1 MTQHMSMTIALT
13 AVLACGS
20 TALAQSSSLYVNRA
34 SEAAPASRPMMV
46 GAVEDRLS
54 PAIARTSLVASRLPE
69 PRKFGVHDLI
79 TIIVREQTSND
90 SKATLET
97 EKETKLD
104 GEISSFPDFQL
115 KNLLNL
121 QLGASD
127 MSRGTPKVGIDM
139 KKEFSGDGNF
149 KRSDT
154 FTTRITAEIIDV
166 KPNGLLVVEAR
177 RHMRTDKETVAIV
190 LTGTCR
196 SQDVAGDNS
205 VLSTNLHN
213 LRLVKEHEGEIRNS
227 TKKGILTQVFEG
239 LFAF

>member
-1 MTQHMSMTIALT
+1 MTKDLSIAIGLS
-13 AVLACGS
+13 AVLSAAAATS
-20 TALAQSSSLYVNRA
+20 AQSSSLYVART
-34 SEAAPASRPMMV
+34 SDSAPAAKPMMV
-46 GAVEDRLS
+46 GSVEDRLS

-69 PRKFGVHDLI
+69 PRRFGVHDLI
-79 TIIVREQTSND
+79 TIVVREQTSND
-90 SKATLET
+90 TKATLET
-97 EKETKLD
+97 EKEAKID
-104 GEISSFPDFQL
+104 GEISAFPDFRL
-115 KNLLNL
+115 DKLLQL

-127 MSRGTPKVGIDM
+127 MSKGNPKVGIDM
-139 KKEFSGDGNF
+139 KKDFSGDGNF

-154 FTTRITAEIIDV
+154 FTTRITAEIIDI

-190 LTGTCR
+190 LSGTCR

-205 VLSTNLHN
+205 VLSTNMHN

-227 TKKGILTQVFEG
+227 TKKGILTHVFEG

>member
-1 MTQHMSMTIALT
+1 MTPRSSMVVGMASILAAAG
-13 AVLACGS
+13 AVS
-20 TALAQSSSLYVNRA
+20 AQSSTLYVARA
-34 SEAAPASRPMMV
+34 AETPAMEKPMMV
-46 GAVEDRLS
+46 GAVENRLS
-54 PAIARTSLVASRLPE
+54 PSIARTSLVAVKLAE
-69 PRKFGVHDLI
+69 PRRFGVHDLI
-79 TIIVREQTSND
+79 TIIVREQSSND

-104 GEISSFPDFQL
+104 GEISSFPDFNL
-115 KNLLNL
+115 KNMLNL

-127 MSRGTPKVGIDM
+127 MSKGVPKVGVDM
-139 KKEFSGDGNF
+139 KKEFSGDGTF
-149 KRSDT
+149 KRSDS

-177 RHMRTDKETVAIV
+177 RHMRTDKETVTIV
-190 LTGTCR
+190 LSGTCR

-213 LRLVKEHEGEIRNS
+213 LRLVKEHEGEIRNAS
-227 TKKGILTQVFEG
+227 KKGILTQVFEG